1 MTDAGRWASTR
12 NNGRLNRA
20 DIPRMPLHELARE
33 VVRECRDGLRLT
45 ALFGVPDGGRLWIYA
60 VLADDARAGLWIAG
74 SESAPG
80 KIYPSISKD
89 IPAAHVFERELWEEY
104 GLQPEGHPWLKPVRY
119 PHDRAD
125 RGQSMENYPFFAM
138 EGEEVHEVAVGP
150 VHAGVIEPGHFRF
163 QCTGEDVHHLEI
175 QLGYQH
181 RGVER
186 LMEGPAVPPHPLRN
200 RLAESIAG
208 DTAVGH
214 GLAYAGAME
223 ALLGLEVP
231 PRAASIRDVAL
242 ELERIGVHIG
252 DLAAIANDVA
262 YLTGNAVFGALRTR
276 VINTSLAVCG
286 SRFGRSWVQTGGVRG
301 DLDEGLRDTILSNLG
316 GVLTEVEGMA
326 EQFFSTASVLSRLE
340 KTGIVRRASAEG
352 VGLVGMAARACG
364 VPRDVRADHPWGAYV
379 RFPLAKITV
388 DGGDVYARS
397 YIRYLE
403 IRQSAEIVR
412 QRLAELPGG
421 PIRVEPAGALPAD
434 SLAVS
439 MVEGWRGEVLHA
451 AVTGPDGRVVR
462 YRVKD
467 PSLHNWFGL
476 ALAVRNNGISDFPL
490 CNKSF
495 NLSYCGNDL

>member
-1 MTDAGRWASTR
+1 MPDASRWAATR
-12 NNGRLNRA
+12 NNGRLDRGG
-20 DIPRMPLHELARE
+20 IPRMPLHELARE
-33 VVRECRDGLRLT
+33 VVRECRDGRRLA
-45 ALFGVPDGGRLWIYA
+45 ALFGVPDGGRLLVYT
-60 VLADDARAGLWIAG
+60 VLADDAR
-74 SESAPG
+74 SELLVSGAECAPG
-80 KIYPSISKD
+80 TVYPSITKE

-104 GLQPEGHPWLKPVRY
+104 ALQPEGHPWLKPVRY
-119 PHDRAD
+119 PHDRSD
-125 RGQSMENYPFFAM
+125 RGQVLENYPFFAM

-186 LMEGPAVPPHPLRN
+186 LMEGPATPPHPLRN

-231 PRAASIRDVAL
+231 PRAVFIRDAAL
-242 ELERIGVHIG
+242 ELERIAVHIG

-262 YLTGNAVFGALRTR
+262 YLTGNAVFGALRTK
-276 VINTSLAVCG
+276 VINTSLAACG
-286 SRFGRSWVQTGGVRG
+286 SRFGRGWVQTGGVRG
-301 DLDEGLRDTILSNLG
+301 DVGAELRERILRSLDEVLPDVERMADT
-316 GVLTEVEGMA
+316 
-326 EQFFSTASVLSRLE
+326 FFSTASVLSRLE

-364 VPRDVRADHPWGAYV
+364 VPRDVRADHPWGAFEK
-379 RFPLAKITV
+379 FPLAKVTL

-412 QRLAELPGG
+412 QRLANLPDGAAWA
-421 PIRVEPAGALPAD
+421 EPGNALPAD
-434 SLAVS
+434 CLAVAL
-439 MVEGWRGEVLHA
+439 VEGWRGEILHA

-467 PSLHNWFGL
+467 PSVHNWFGL

>member
-1 MTDAGRWASTR
+1 MPDAGRWAATR
-12 NNGRLNRA
+12 NNERLDRA
-20 DIPRMPLHELARE
+20 EIPRMPLHELARE
-33 VVRECRDGLRLT
+33 VVHECREGLRL
-45 ALFGVPDGGRLWIYA
+45 AAHFGVPDGDRLRVYA
-60 VLADDARAGLWIAG
+60 VLADDARAALWISSAEG
-74 SESAPG
+74 SPG
-80 KIYPSISKD
+80 EIYPSITKE

-119 PHDRAD
+119 PYDRAD
-125 RGQSMENYPFFAM
+125 RAQALENYPFFAM

-186 LMEGPAVPPHPLRN
+186 LMEGAATPQHPLRN

-231 PRAASIRDVAL
+231 PRAAFIRDVAL

-276 VINTSLAVCG
+276 VINTSLAACG
-286 SRFGRSWVQTGGVRG
+286 SRFGRSWLQTGGVRG
-301 DLDEGLRDTILSNLG
+301 DLDEGLRGTILRSLEE
-316 GVLTEVEGMA
+316 VLADVERMA
-326 EQFFSTASVLSRLE
+326 EKFFSTASVLSRLE

-352 VGLVGMAARACG
+352 MGLVGMAARACG
-364 VPRDVRADHPWGAYV
+364 VPRDVRADHPWGAFA
-379 RFPLAKITV
+379 RLPLSKITV

-403 IRQSAEIVR
+403 IRQSVGIVR
-412 QRLAELPGG
+412 QRLSEMPAG
-421 PIRVEPAGALPAD
+421 PTRVEPAGTLPAD

-439 MVEGWRGEVLHA
+439 LVEGWRGEILHA
-451 AVTGPDGRVVR
+451 AVTGPDGRVAR

-467 PSLHNWFGL
+467 PSLQNWFGL

-495 NLSYCGNDL
+495 NLSYCGHDL

>member
-1 MTDAGRWASTR
+1 MPDASRWAPTR
-12 NNGRLNRA
+12 NNVRLDRA
-20 DIPRMPLHELARE
+20 AIPGMPLHELAWE
-33 VVRECRDGLRLT
+33 VVRECRDGRRLA
-45 ALFGVPDGGRLWIYA
+45 ALFGVPEGGRLRVYA
-60 VLADDARAGLWIAG
+60 VLADDARSGLWVAG
-74 SESAPG
+74 GECAPG
-80 KIYPSISKD
+80 EIYPSITKEV
-89 IPAAHVFERELWEEY
+89 PAAHVFERELWEEY

-125 RGQSMENYPFFAM
+125 RSQAMENYPFFAM

-163 QCTGEDVHHLEI
+163 QCAGEDVHHLEI

-186 LMEGPAVPPHPLRN
+186 LMEGPGTPPHPRRN
-200 RLAESIAG
+200 RLAESIVG

-223 ALLGLEVP
+223 ALLGLEVT
-231 PRAASIRDVAL
+231 PRAAFIRDVAL
-242 ELERIGVHIG
+242 ELERIAVHIG

-276 VINTSLAVCG
+276 VINTSLAACG
-286 SRFGRSWVQTGGVRG
+286 SRFGRGWVQTGGVRG
-301 DLDEGLRDTILSNLG
+301 DLDEALRGTILRNLNE
-316 GVLTEVEGMA
+316 VLTDVDRMA
-326 EQFFSTASVLSRLE
+326 DKLFSTASVLSRLE
-340 KTGIVRRASAEG
+340 KTGIVRRASADG

-364 VPRDVRADHPWGAYV
+364 VSRDVREDHPWGGFA
-379 RFPLAKITV
+379 RRRLSKLTL
-388 DGGDVYARS
+388 DGGDVFARS

-403 IRQSAEIVR
+403 IHQSVDIIR
-412 QRLAELPGG
+412 QRLAELPEG
-421 PIRVEPAGALPAD
+421 PARMEPAGALTAD

-439 MVEGWRGEVLHA
+439 MVEGWRGEILHA
-451 AVTGPDGRVVR
+451 AVTGPDGRVAR

-467 PSLHNWFGL
+467 PSVHNWFGL

-495 NLSYCGNDL
+495 NLSYCGHDL